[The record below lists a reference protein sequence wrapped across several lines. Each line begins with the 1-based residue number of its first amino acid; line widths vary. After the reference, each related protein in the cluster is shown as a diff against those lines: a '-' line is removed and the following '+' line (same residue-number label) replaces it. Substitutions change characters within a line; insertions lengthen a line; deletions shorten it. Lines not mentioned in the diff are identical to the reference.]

1 MRTAT
6 HLVAGVIALLALG
19 VAAAPAAENLTR
31 ALAGADLIVGTL
43 ADKAKDRIE
52 FIGATSFKDDELRAP
67 ISGQLQEIAAQG
79 LTPPRA
85 DDTAYYLG
93 AFYRKS
99 GFAKAE
105 VSYEIRGG
113 KLILRIAEG
122 ARSLLK
128 SITFTGNKAI
138 PSEALY
144 EYMLGS
150 PPERLAKEPEKFP
163 FNAGEIAAGADR
175 VRGLYVS
182 DGYLDAVADA
192 SQIEMTDG
200 GSRANVTVRIVE
212 GPRYVF
218 GEARFAGD
226 LIYSLDEVRGAL
238 VEQPSG
244 PFSAAKTV
252 TMQRNLQSYYKAR
265 GYYQAEVAVTAD
277 PQTAKGGRV
286 PITFT
291 ATPGA
296 LYRFGETQVRNVN
309 GRLRTDFLPRRFEH
323 LRGKIYDPAKLDET
337 FREML
342 RTGLFTNLRVN
353 PVPKPNNTL
362 DLQFEVEEAKAKEVG
377 FTLGYGTYE
386 GATAGIRLG
395 DRNLFG
401 RGRPLTLSADS
412 SQRSIKGELLYV
424 DPWFLETRFALRSRI
439 YSVSREEEGY
449 TKGAAGLRVDLA
461 REVLPHLEFAAFT
474 EAQNV
479 KISDSTIDPLLLGP
493 QSYLLTSIGI
503 TQSLDLRDSAMSPTR
518 GLVLNSSFD
527 FGMLDGEAAF
537 TRTTLRFSYYLP
549 LGKRYLLALGA
560 RASLISPIVD
570 QLPID
575 VRFFNGGGG
584 SVRSFAERE
593 LGPKDALGNP
603 LGGEF
608 STVFNTEFIFPI
620 WNALQGAVFVDAG
633 NLVPADDA
641 GLSDMR
647 YAVGAGLRYKLPIGP
662 LRLDYGVNPS
672 PRADEE
678 RGAFHFSFG
687 FAF

>member
-1 MRTAT
+1 MVFL
-6 HLVAGVIALLALG
+6 LVLLALG
-19 VAAAPAAENLTR
+19 VAAAPAADENLSR

-52 FIGATSFKDDELRAP
+52 FFGAKSFKEDELRAP
-67 ISGQLQEIAAQG
+67 IAGQLAEIAAEG

-105 VSYEIRGG
+105 VNYEIRGA
-113 KLILRIAEG
+113 KLILSIAEG
-122 ARSLLK
+122 PRSLLR

-150 PPERLAKEPEKFP
+150 TPERLAKEPEKFP

-175 VRGLYVS
+175 VRGLYIS

-200 GSRANVTVRIVE
+200 GARADVTVRITE

-218 GEARFAGD
+218 GDARFEGD
-226 LIYSLDEVRGAL
+226 LIYTQDEVRAAL
-238 VEQPSG
+238 VEQPAG
-244 PFSAAKTV
+244 PFSASKVV
-252 TMQRNLQSYYKAR
+252 TMQRNLQSHYKAH
-265 GYYQAEVAVTAD
+265 GYYQAEVAVVAD
-277 PQTAKGGRV
+277 PRLAQGGRV
-286 PITFT
+286 AITFT

-296 LYRFGETQVRNVN
+296 RYRFGETHVRNVN
-309 GRLRTDFLPRRFEH
+309 GRLRADFLPRRFEH

-342 RTGLFTNLRVN
+342 RTGLFANLRVN
-353 PVPKPNNTL
+353 PVPKSDHTL
-362 DLQFEVEEAKAKEVG
+362 DLEFEVEEAKEKEIG

-401 RGRPLTLSADS
+401 RGRPLTLSADT
-412 SQRSIKGELLYV
+412 SQRSLRGELLYV
-424 DPWFLETRFALRSRI
+424 DPWFLETRFSLRSRI

-449 TKGAAGLRVDLA
+449 TKAAAGLRVDLG
-461 REVLPHLEFAAFT
+461 REVLPHLELAAFT

-479 KISDSTIDPLLLGP
+479 KITESTIDPLLLGP
-493 QSYLLTSIGI
+493 PSYLLTSIGLSQ
-503 TQSLDLRDSAMSPTR
+503 TLDRRDSAISPTR
-518 GLVLNSSFD
+518 GFVLGSSFD

-537 TRTTLRFSYYLP
+537 TRATFRFSYYRP
-549 LGKRYLLALGA
+549 FGKRYLLALGA
-560 RASLISPIVD
+560 RASLISPIVE

-608 STVFNTEFIFPI
+608 STVFNTEFIFPL
-620 WNALQGAVFVDAG
+620 WKALQGAVFVDAG
-633 NLVPADDA
+633 NLVDADNA
-641 GLSDMR
+641 GLTDMR

-672 PRADEE
+672 PRADEK